1 MTFKTLA
8 AAVALTIIPALAYAG
23 GCSFERQAMSC
34 AEGMTF
40 DAASGTC
47 VPIVNS

>member
-8 AAVALTIIPALAYAG
+8 AAVALSVLPVLAYAG

-34 AEGMTF
+34 AEGSTY
-40 DAASGTC
+40 DTVSGTC